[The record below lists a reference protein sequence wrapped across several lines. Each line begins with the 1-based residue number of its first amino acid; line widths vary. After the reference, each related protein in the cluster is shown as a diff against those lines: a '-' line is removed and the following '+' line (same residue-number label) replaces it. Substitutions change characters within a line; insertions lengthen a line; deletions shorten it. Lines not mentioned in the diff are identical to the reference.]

1 MIASE
6 RHKVKGHNRPSLFLY
21 FSFINPSLF
30 VCCPHC
36 LFIVPLSISFFVWS
50 ELLIPTWQKEVKHKV
65 ACTARG
71 VKDNIIFLH
80 LQYAKTAKLAS
91 SNLKDLPHIESVGA
105 LCKLRKPSTMEG
117 KEEEA
122 RRCIRAFSRRGVFS
136 VQCLPPSRD
145 TNTQVFTIQLLD
157 PVFTSVYR
165 LLGRYTLSWLTH
177 RGLLWS
183 RVILV
188 SQMQILGIDWANIW
202 GRHKILD

>member
-1 MIASE
+1 M
-6 RHKVKGHNRPSLFLY
+6 
-21 FSFINPSLF
+21 SFYCSSIHF
-30 VCCPHC
+30 FFC
-36 LFIVPLSISFFVWS
+36 LICS
-50 ELLIPTWQKEVKHKV
+50 ELLIPTWQKEAKHKV
-65 ACTARG
+65 ACTARD

-80 LQYAKTAKLAS
+80 LQYANTAKLAS
-91 SNLKDLPHIESVGA
+91 SNPKDLPHIESVGA

-117 KEEEA
+117 REEEA

-157 PVFTSVYR
+157 PVFTSVCR

-202 GRHKILD
+202 GRHKILDWYLYGAKFQAWDLRNNHQLIKSTALQMAGN